1 MVRDIAI
8 FGAGGYG
15 REMASL
21 LKRINKQQ
29 QCWNFIGFFD
39 DDVVNKPI
47 GYRNEYG
54 EILGNLEMLNTYPKP
69 LSVILAIGKPK
80 ILKAVYEAITNPLI
94 DFPNIVAPEAHIL
107 DIDNFS
113 MGKGNILGSFSSM
126 SCNVHIGDFNIFNNI
141 FFCFFRQM
149 IYFIICFFNFFY
161 HENEAIFHCLN
172 DLDIFGMIHQKIY
185 I

>member
-1 MVRDIAI
+1 MKDIAI
-8 FGAGGYG
+8 YGAGGFG
-15 REMASL
+15 REVACL
-21 LKRINKQQ
+21 IERINKARETPI
-29 QCWNFIGFFD
+29 WNFIGFFD

-126 SCNVHIGDFNIFNNI
+126 SCNVHIG
-141 FFCFFRQM
+141 
-149 IYFIICFFNFFY
+149 
-161 HENEAIFHCLN
+161 CLLYTS
-172 DLDIFGMIHQKIY
+172 DAADEL
-185 I
+185 